1 MGVAADVTG
10 CGAGHEPGP
19 GRNAGEPVTLDGP
32 DDADLGG
39 VLMPTYAYQAVDSG
53 GKRER
58 GRAFAASTLAL
69 ERTLGARG
77 LLVLEIAE
85 PAEDGG
91 RRGFRPGRRR
101 EILEVTRALAALL
114 PVGMPLTQAL
124 GAALHVGTGDVRAA
138 LAAVRGRVE
147 RGEMLADALAAHG
160 ALFPPLYVGLVRA
173 GERSGDLA
181 GAFARLAEQL
191 EREERLRGR
200 LASAA
205 VYPILL
211 SVAGSVAVAVLL
223 VFVLP
228 RFAELLEGSGA
239 SLPPT
244 TAFMLSLSV
253 ALRRWWPA
261 LLLVPAGLVMFG
273 TWTRATADGRR
284 ALARLLLAVPVL
296 RSVRQNVL
304 AARFARLTGVLLGG
318 GAPLVA
324 ALDDVRE
331 SLADPVAADD
341 VARVRTAVREGRS
354 LRDAVAASPVYPPL
368 LAQLV
373 GVGEEA
379 GQLRTFLLKAA
390 EIFEERSERAAQRLA
405 TLAEPALIM
414 LFGAVVAFVA
424 LSLLQAIYGVNES
437 SFR

>member
-1 MGVAADVTG
+1 
-10 CGAGHEPGP
+10 
-19 GRNAGEPVTLDGP
+19 
-32 DDADLGG
+32 
-39 VLMPTYAYQAVDSG
+39 MPTYAYQAVTAG

-58 GRAFAASTLAL
+58 GQAFAASASAL
-69 ERTLGARG
+69 ERTLGERG

-85 PAEDGG
+85 PVAPAGG
-91 RRGFRPGRRR
+91 VSFRPGRRR
-101 EILEVTRALAALL
+101 EVLEVTRALAALL

-124 GAALHVGTGDVRAA
+124 GAAQNVGTRDVRAA
-138 LAAVRGRVE
+138 LGAVRGRVE

-160 ALFPPLYVGLVRA
+160 ALFPPLYAGLVRA

-200 LASAA
+200 LVSAA
-205 VYPILL
+205 VYPLL
-211 SVAGSVAVAVLL
+211 LTVAGSVAVTVLL

-239 SLPPT
+239 ALPPV
-244 TAFMLSLSV
+244 TAFMLSLSTV
-253 ALRRWWPA
+253 LRRWWPA
-261 LLLVPAGLVMFG
+261 LLLVPAGLGALGAWM
-273 TWTRATADGRR
+273 RATAEGRR

-296 RSVRQNVL
+296 RAVRQNVL

-318 GAPLVA
+318 GAPLVG

-341 VARVRTAVREGRS
+341 VARVRAAVREGQS
-354 LRDAVAASPVYPPL
+354 LRDAVAASPVYPAL

-405 TLAEPALIM
+405 TIAEPALIM
-414 LFGAVVAFVA
+414 IFGAIVAFVA